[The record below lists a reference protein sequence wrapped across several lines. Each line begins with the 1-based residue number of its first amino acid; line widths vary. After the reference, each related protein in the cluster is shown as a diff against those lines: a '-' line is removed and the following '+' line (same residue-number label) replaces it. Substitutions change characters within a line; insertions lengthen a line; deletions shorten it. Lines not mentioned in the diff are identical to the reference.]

1 MPSGSGG
8 TDRSGIT
15 GGVYESSSSVR
26 FSSSST
32 CPSSAETPQDD
43 PQSSHSRALHDI
55 PPPRAGALR
64 SAGRTFSLGARLS
77 KVSTPP
83 PPPPPQ
89 HPTAGPSRDPEM
101 TASAPRAAT
110 PPNFLDTHLNLGNIG
125 YDFNSV
131 FDNIESGDSAVPHE
145 RSHGKTAELVW
156 TTHVFAGRMLMLH
169 FRIPGCH

>member
-1 MPSGSGG
+1 
-8 TDRSGIT
+8 
-15 GGVYESSSSVR
+15 
-26 FSSSST
+26 
-32 CPSSAETPQDD
+32 
-43 PQSSHSRALHDI
+43 
-55 PPPRAGALR
+55 
-64 SAGRTFSLGARLS
+64 
-77 KVSTPP
+77 
-83 PPPPPQ
+83 
-89 HPTAGPSRDPEM
+89 M

-156 TTHVFAGRMLMLH
+156 TTRVFAGRMLMLH

>member
-1 MPSGSGG
+1 MASGSGG
-8 TDRSGIT
+8 TDRSGIA

-32 CPSSAETPQDD
+32 CPSSAETPQGD
-43 PQSSHSRALHDI
+43 PQSPHSRALHDI

-64 SAGRTFSLGARLS
+64 SAGRTFSLGARFS

-101 TASAPRAAT
+101 TASGPRAAT

-145 RSHGKTAELVW
+145 RSHGKTAELV
-156 TTHVFAGRMLMLH
+156 
-169 FRIPGCH
+169 